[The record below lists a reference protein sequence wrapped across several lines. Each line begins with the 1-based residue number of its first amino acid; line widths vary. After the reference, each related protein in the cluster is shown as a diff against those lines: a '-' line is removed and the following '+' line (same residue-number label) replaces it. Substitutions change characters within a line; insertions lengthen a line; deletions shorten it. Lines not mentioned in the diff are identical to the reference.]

1 MIPLWL
7 LLILLLLSVKQ
18 RAHQGSSLLPAVK
31 SCRSGTD
38 FFLFCFLDLLKENKT
53 KDESVSFVETTLSAG
68 KQLI

>member
-1 MIPLWL
+1 MIPRWL

-38 FFLFCFLDLLKENKT
+38 FFFCFLDLLKVNKT